1 MKLKPHIFNIANN
14 ILLLALL
21 CVITGQLYVTF
32 VQYEDKFIHPVNY
45 TKQNYG
51 NDFIT
56 QYAKRYTEVKKMFTK
71 SSILSYIGEENENF
85 AGGFFHYVLTQYN
98 LAPSLIYKDNT
109 IHDTIIYNLY
119 NSKQINPSTNFHL
132 NHGWQVLK
140 DFNNGIIILA
150 K

>member
-1 MKLKPHIFNIANN
+1 MKLKAQFYIILNK
-14 ILLLALL
+14 ILLLVLL
-21 CVITGQLYVTF
+21 FIIIGQLFITF
-32 VQYEDKFIHPVNY
+32 SKYEEKFIKPIAF
-45 TKQNYG
+45 TEQNYG

-56 QYAKRYTEVKKMFTK
+56 QYGKRYNEVKKMFTK
-71 SSILSYIGEENENF
+71 SSVLSYVGEENENF

-98 LAPSLIYKDNT
+98 LAPSLIFKENT

-119 NSKQINPSTNFHL
+119 NSRQINSSTNYHL
-132 NHGWQVLK
+132 KNGWQVLK